1 MPSRPICCPSRRRE
15 FVVGHGL
22 LSVYVPLHLGIHAE
36 SCELVKSMRE
46 LFLITTL
53 WVFALG
59 QVYGRQL
66 VSLTGSADIS
76 SALDREKA
84 DPSED
89 LKRLFAKLG
98 LPDPL
103 FGGASAKIGKVPTRW
118 IPSGRFLIGSDAV
131 QRGLQTNE
139 NQREVEV
146 TNGFFMAETEC
157 RQSEWE
163 AVMGSNPSRFKG
175 ANHPVEE
182 VTWNQAVEYCK
193 RLTELQQR
201 EEILTYGW
209 EWRLPTEAEW
219 EYATRA
225 GTKTPR
231 HGGVNVVAWW
241 ENNSNSQTH
250 PVGQK
255 LPNAWGLYD
264 TLGNV
269 WEWCF
274 DLYTPHGSAIPTDNT
289 TKTPQSNGDLGGTST
304 SSDGLLDPA
313 LSPVRAV
320 RGGSWDNG
328 EYDCRSARRTK
339 VPEALHYDNLGF
351 RPILAQK
358 RGVPISSAKPRLSQF

>member
-1 MPSRPICCPSRRRE
+1 MKKI
-15 FVVGHGL
+15 L
-22 LSVYVPLHLGIHAE
+22 LISAL
-36 SCELVKSMRE
+36 LV
-46 LFLITTL
+46 ITTVQT
-53 WVFALG
+53 WG
-59 QVYGRQL
+59 HQ
-66 VSLTGSADIS
+66 SISSTGSVAAS
-76 SALDREKA
+76 SAIDRGKVNS
-84 DPSED
+84 SESA
-89 LKRLFAKLG
+89 KRLLTKLG
-98 LPDPL
+98 LSGPL
-103 FGGASAKIGKVPTRW
+103 FGGSSAKIGAVPARW
-118 IPSGRFLIGSDAV
+118 VPGGRFLIGSNAV

-139 NQREVEV
+139 NHREVRISD
-146 TNGFFMAETEC
+146 GFFMAETEC

-193 RLTELQQR
+193 RLTEVQQR
-201 EEILTYGW
+201 EGILTDGW

-231 HGGVNVVAWW
+231 HGEVNEVAWW
-241 ENNSNSQTH
+241 ENNSDSQTH

-274 DLYTPHGSAIPTDNT
+274 DRYTPLGNGISAGDMTEIF
-289 TKTPQSNGDLGGTST
+289 QSGGDLGGTST
-304 SSDGLLDPA
+304 SSDDPLDPA
-313 LSPVRAV
+313 LSSARVV

-358 RGVPISSAKPRLSQF
+358 RGLPIGGPKPRAGEF

>member
-1 MPSRPICCPSRRRE
+1 MRE
-15 FVVGHGL
+15 F
-22 LSVYVPLHLGIHAE
+22 
-36 SCELVKSMRE
+36 
-46 LFLITTL
+46 FLITTL
-53 WVFALG
+53 SVFVLG

-66 VSLTGSADIS
+66 VSLAGSANTS
-76 SALDREKA
+76 GALDREKA
-84 DPSED
+84 DPSESA
-89 LKRLFAKLG
+89 KRLFTKLG

-103 FGGASAKIGKVPTRW
+103 LGGVSAKIGNVPTRW
-118 IPSGRFLIGSDAV
+118 IPSGSFLIGSDAV
-131 QRGLQTNE
+131 QRGLKTNE
-139 NQREVEV
+139 NQREVEIPY
-146 TNGFFMAETEC
+146 GFFMAEAEC

-193 RLTELQQR
+193 RLTVLQQR
-201 EEILTYGW
+201 EGVLTYGW

-241 ENNSNSQTH
+241 ENNSDGQTH

-274 DLYTPHGSAIPTDNT
+274 DRYTPHASAIPTGDMT
-289 TKTPQSNGDLGGTST
+289 ETSQPNGDLGGTST
-304 SSDGLLDPA
+304 SSGGPLDSA
-313 LSPVRAV
+313 LSPARAV

-328 EYDCRSARRTK
+328 EYDCRSAYRTK

-351 RPILAQK
+351 RPILAQE
-358 RGVPISSAKPRLSQF
+358 RGVPISGAKPRSGQF